1 MDDLINVIANQLNRL
16 FPEMTIYDEAVPQN
30 FKTPSFYIYQDRTV
44 HKEQLM
50 NNAIRTTSLGIMFSP
65 DDSQSV
71 NEQCRNVESIILR
84 EFRYL
89 QDIKLNVFDLETQ
102 ITDGILSIR
111 FKVRYRTKLAI
122 HEIKMSSIDTK
133 GDVKHGEKES

>member
-50 NNAIRTTSLGIMFSP
+50 NNAIRTTSLGIVFSP

-102 ITDGILSIR
+102 ITDSILSIR

-122 HEIKMSSIDTK
+122 HEIKMSDIDTK

>member
-50 NNAIRTTSLGIMFSP
+50 NNAIRTTSLGIVFSP

-111 FKVRYRTKLAI
+111 FKVRYRTKFAI
-122 HEIKMSSIDTK
+122 REIKMSNINTK